1 MIEFFIVKS
10 GGQEP
15 FYSASNDICFASL
28 NKAWE
33 QVRYL
38 SETNKDK
45 ITDYYIVR
53 VLATNPDEIVNCFW
67 AAANGQGAKI
77 KSYKILNL
85 INIQEG
91 DQ

>member
-1 MIEFFIVKS
+1 MIEFFIVKT

-15 FYSASNDICFASL
+15 FYSACNDICFASL
-28 NKAWE
+28 DKAWN
-33 QVRYL
+33 QIRYL

-53 VLATNPDEIVNCFW
+53 ILATDLSEIVNCFW

-85 INIQEG
+85 INISEG
-91 DQ
+91 D

>member
-1 MIEFFIVKS
+1 MIEFFIVK
-10 GGQEP
+10 GTKQEP

-38 SETNKDK
+38 SVSNKDK
-45 ITDYYIVR
+45 ITNYYIVR
-53 VLATNPDEIVNCFW
+53 MLATNHDEIVNCFW
-67 AAANGQGAKI
+67 SAANGQGAKI
-77 KSYKILNL
+77 KSYKILNI